1 MNADGSG
8 NIQLLVDL
16 GKIGKNL
23 QQQNQNFDLS
33 FIDQVKKAPHDADSL
48 LKNCKGIS
56 KIKTQADNEKGKYM
70 ISFDFKNSKSLNHA
84 IYCIARQNK
93 TALMPDIY
101 KVSKHKLIRKNLAP
115 LIKKLLN
122 KDKSNMVSDMLYQF
136 ISFESSY
143 DFPSPVK
150 KVSNIKA
157 TNDNGDKTVKLKYT
171 LYEMM
176 NNDFDYGISI
186 KY

>member
-23 QQQNQNFDLS
+23 QQQNQNFGLS

-56 KIKTQADNEKGKYM
+56 NVKTRTENEKGIYM
-70 ISFDFKNSKSLNHA
+70 ISFDFKNSKALNNA

-93 TALMPDIY
+93 TSLLPDIY
-101 KVSKHKLIRKNLAP
+101 KISNHKLSRKNLAP
-115 LIKKLLN
+115 LLKKLIN
-122 KDKSNMVSDMLYQF
+122 KDKSNVVSDMLYQF
-136 ISFESSY
+136 INFESTY
-143 DFPSPVK
+143 DFPSPTK

-157 TNDNGDKTVKLKYT
+157 TSENGDKTVKLKYT
-171 LYEMM
+171 LYELM